1 MVARAKEVMGYQI
14 RTGRDDYWWW
24 TDGLFMVMPVMMR
37 MHFLTGSGRFLQAME
52 RYFAY
57 CRSAMYDEQRH
68 IFYRDG
74 GYVYPA
80 HATSN
85 GLPDFWSRAAGWSL
99 AALAQ
104 TLETMPDTAASYATY
119 MQVYRDECRALAAW
133 QQEDAAGR
141 GYWTQS
147 VCDPAYVPGY
157 ETSGTALD
165 TYAMLVGLRK
175 GWLEEEQYFP
185 VVKRGW
191 DYLVQVALQ
200 REGDSRVPYVGYV
213 QPIGAAATSS
223 TPASS
228 EQDFGTGAF
237 LLAAVEMVRYT
248 EEKLAGDTPD
258 ALHPAPEADAAEAV
272 DVYDLRGTVLRRQVP
287 GAEALEGLPA
297 GVYIVGR
304 EKRAKA
310 EP

>member
-1 MVARAKEVMGYQI
+1 MQI
-14 RTGRDDYWWW
+14 AVGQNALVELYK
-24 TDGLFMVMPVMMR
+24 F
-37 MHFLTGSGRFLQAME
+37 
-52 RYFAY
+52 
-57 CRSAMYDEQRH
+57 
-68 IFYRDG
+68 
-74 GYVYPA
+74 
-80 HATSN
+80 
-85 GLPDFWSRAAGWSL
+85 
-99 AALAQ
+99 AALYSLFSQ
-104 TLETMPDTAASYATY
+104 LVQLCGRTRNPD
-119 MQVYRDECRALAAW
+119 DF
-133 QQEDAAGR
+133 
-141 GYWTQS
+141 
-147 VCDPAYVPGY
+147 
-157 ETSGTALD
+157 
-165 TYAMLVGLRK
+165 VGLRK

-272 DVYDLRGTVLRRQVP
+272 DVYDLRGTVLRHQVP